1 MVELKVQQSFGIRA
15 KLILIF
21 VVIKVIPLLVL
32 AAFAWRGQ
40 NWLAD
45 RVSENVVGMTRN
57 MRETAE
63 AVANTTTNSA
73 IKALDDGARE
83 ALERLTTDTARSVA
97 LFLYDRDKDVRS
109 AAQLVQTQ
117 ESYAQFLAE
126 RKRPVER
133 HFPWVLS
140 PDGASWVPGP
150 EATPRYDLPRVQA
163 SIEDNRKNFN
173 YRPPSDVGNIQE
185 KPLFLEMTFVGLD
198 GHEQVKVTTSPLM
211 SPQLRDVSKR
221 ENTFIKAETYF
232 EALKALK
239 PGEIYVSD
247 VIGAYV
253 PTTLIGPFTPKTAEA
268 KKIAFEPEKAAFAGT
283 ENPVGRRFQGL
294 VRWATPVERGGRIV
308 GWVTLAMDHDHLM
321 EFTDHILPTS
331 DRYSPIPDA
340 ASGNYAFIW
349 DYKGRSIVHP
359 RHYFITGYDPQT
371 GEPAIPWL
379 DAELYKSWKDSGKP
393 ITEFLATA
401 PTFLEQSLKKKG
413 AVELVKS
420 GNLGLD
426 CRYLNHAPQ
435 CTGWMDLT
443 SQGGSGSFDI
453 FWSGL
458 WKLTTAATIPYYTGP
473 YAKSPRG
480 FGFVTIGANV
490 DDFHAA
496 ATKAKSDTDQ
506 LMAQRDL
513 ELQANLDSVMAL
525 ISTQVQD
532 MARQLSVSTI
542 LMTFVV
548 VGIAVWMASFL
559 TLRITAMAAGIK
571 RFHEGD
577 LAHRLPVHGN
587 DEMALLTESLNRM
600 ADSVQGSI
608 LTLQDAKH
616 RAEEA
621 SRMKS
626 EFLANMSHEL
636 RTPLNGIIGFS
647 ELIRDEAA
655 DDETRENADIIERSS
670 RHLLELVNSILDI
683 AKIEAGAM
691 TMSIQTV
698 PLAALVTEVSSV
710 HQPVTAGKGVAFIS
724 ELAPD
729 LPESLETDPLRLRQ
743 ILHNLLSNAVK
754 FTEQGQI
761 RLRVAVDGDFVRFS
775 IDDTGPGIPE
785 DMLGAIFEK
794 FRQVDSF
801 LTRSHSGTGLGL
813 TLASHLVEL
822 LGGRIGVTSTV
833 GTGTTFTFTLPL
845 AGHRAKANG
854 PVGTTEGA

>member
-1 MVELKVQQSFGIRA
+1 VTRRGTREATMTPAHSFGIRA

-32 AAFAWRGQ
+32 AAFAWHGQ
-40 NWLAD
+40 YWLAD
-45 RVSENVVGMTRN
+45 RVSESVVGMTRN
-57 MRETAE
+57 MRDAAET
-63 AVANTTTNSA
+63 VATTTTNSA
-73 IKALDDGARE
+73 IKALDDAARE

-97 LFLYDRDKDVRS
+97 AFLYDRDKDALS
-109 AAQLVQTQ
+109 ASHLQPSA
-117 ESYAQFLAE
+117 EAYRQFLAE
-126 RKRPVER
+126 RRRPVER
-133 HFPWVLS
+133 HHPWTLS
-140 PDGASWVPGP
+140 PDGSTWLPGP
-150 EATPRYDLPRVQA
+150 EATPRYDLPQVLP
-163 SIEDNRKNFN
+163 SIEDNRRNFN
-173 YRPPSDVGNIQE
+173 YRPPGDVGNVSE
-185 KPLFLEMTFVGLD
+185 KPLFLEMTFIGLD
-198 GHEQVKVTTSPLM
+198 GREQVKVTTSDLM
-211 SPQLRDVSKR
+211 NPALRDVSKR

-253 PTTLIGPFTPKTAEA
+253 SSPIIGPFTAKTATA
-268 KKIAFEPEKAAFAGT
+268 KSIPFEPEKAAFAGT
-283 ENPVGRRFQGL
+283 ENPVGKRFQGL
-294 VRWATPVERGGRIV
+294 VRWAVPVSREGRII

-349 DYKGRSIVHP
+349 DYKGRSVVHP
-359 RHYFITGYDPQT
+359 RHYFITGYDPDT
-371 GEPAIPWL
+371 GEPEIPWL
-379 DAELYKSWKDSGKP
+379 DAETYKEWKDSGKP
-393 ITEFLATA
+393 ITEFLASA
-401 PTFLEQSLKKKG
+401 PTFKEQSLKKKG
-413 AVELVKS
+413 AVELVKA
-420 GNLGLD
+420 GKLGLD

-443 SQGGSGSFDI
+443 SQGGSGSFEI

-473 YAKSPRG
+473 YGRSQRG

-496 ATKAKSDTDQ
+496 ASKAKAETDQ
-506 LMAQRDL
+506 ILTQREL
-513 ELQANLDSVMAL
+513 ELQSNLDSVMAL
-525 ISTQVQD
+525 ISSQVQT

-542 LMTFVV
+542 LMTLVV
-548 VGIAVWMASFL
+548 VGIAIWMASLL
-559 TLRITAMAAGIK
+559 TRRITAMVGGIA
-571 RFHEGD
+571 RFREGD
-577 LAHRLPVHGN
+577 LGYRLPVQGN
-587 DEMALLTESLNRM
+587 DEMATLALSLNHM
-600 ADSVQGSI
+600 ADSVRDSI
-608 LTLQDAKH
+608 VTLQDAKH

-655 DDETRENADIIERSS
+655 DEETRENADIIERSS

-691 TMSIQTV
+691 TLNIQPIGLPGLV
-698 PLAALVTEVSSV
+698 SEVAAV
-710 HQPVTAGKGVAFIS
+710 HQPVIAGKGVEFIAEIS
-724 ELAPD
+724 PD
-729 LPESLETDPLRLRQ
+729 VPETIATDSLRLRQ

-754 FTEQGQI
+754 FTEKGEI
-761 RLRVAVDGDFVRFS
+761 RLTVAPIGPDIVFTVT
-775 IDDTGPGIPE
+775 DTGPGIPE
-785 DMLGAIFEK
+785 NMLGAIFEK

-822 LGGRIGVTSTV
+822 LGGRIGVESEVGKGTS
-833 GTGTTFTFTLPL
+833 FHFTLP
-845 AGHRAKANG
+845 AS
-854 PVGTTEGA
+854 

>member
-1 MVELKVQQSFGIRA
+1 MVTQGSFGIRA

-32 AAFAWRGQ
+32 ALFAWRGQ
-40 NWLAD
+40 NWLAE
-45 RVSENVVGMTRN
+45 RVSESVVGMTRN
-57 MRETAE
+57 MRETTE
-63 AVANTTTNSA
+63 LVANGTTASA
-73 IKALDDGARE
+73 IKALDDSARE
-83 ALERLTTDTARSVA
+83 ALERLTTDTARAVA
-97 LFLYDRDKDVRS
+97 MFLYDRDKDALS
-109 AAQLVQTQ
+109 AAQLAPSS
-117 ESYAQFLAE
+117 EAYRQFLVA
-126 RKRPVER
+126 RQRPVER
-133 HFPWVLS
+133 HFSWSVS
-140 PDGASWVPGP
+140 PDGSAWVPGP
-150 EATPRYDLPRVQA
+150 EATPRYDLPQVQA
-163 SIEDNRKNFN
+163 STEDNRKNFN
-173 YRPPSDVGNIQE
+173 YRPPSGVGNVVE

-198 GHEQVKVTTSPLM
+198 GREQVKVTTSALM
-211 SPQLRDVSKR
+211 SPELRDISKR

-239 PGEIYVSD
+239 PGEIHVSD

-253 PTTLIGPFTPKTAEA
+253 SSPVIGPFTPKTAQA
-268 KKIAFEPEKAAFAGT
+268 KNIPFEPEKAAFAGT
-283 ENPVGRRFQGL
+283 ENPAGRRFQGL
-294 VRWATPVERGGRIV
+294 VRWATPVERNGRII

-321 EFTDHILPTS
+321 EFTDHIMPTT

-349 DYKGRSIVHP
+349 DYKGRSVVHP
-359 RHYFITGYDPQT
+359 RHYFITGYDPET
-371 GEPAIPWL
+371 GNPEIPWL
-379 DAELYKSWKDSGKP
+379 DAELYKGWKDSGKS
-393 ITEFLATA
+393 ITEFLASA
-401 PTFLEQSLKKKG
+401 PTFDQQSLKKKG
-413 AVELVKS
+413 SVDLVKA
-420 GNLGLD
+420 GKLGLD

-443 SQGGSGSFDI
+443 SQGGSGSFEI

-496 ATKAKSDTDQ
+496 ATKAKQDTDQ
-506 LMAQRDL
+506 LVAQRDM

-525 ISTQVQD
+525 ISTQVTD
-532 MARQLSVSTI
+532 MARQLSVSTV
-542 LMTFVV
+542 LMTVIV

-559 TLRITAMAAGIK
+559 TRRITAMVDGIK
-571 RFHEGD
+571 RFRDGELG
-577 LAHRLPVHGN
+577 HRLPVHGH
-587 DEMALLTESLNRM
+587 DEMAVLADSLNHM
-600 ADSVQGSI
+600 ADSVQDSI
-608 LTLQDAKH
+608 ATLQDAKN

-691 TMSIQTV
+691 TLNIQPVDLSTLV
-698 PLAALVTEVSSV
+698 NEVAAV
-710 HQPVTAGKGVAFIS
+710 HQPVTAGKGVAFVADI
-724 ELAPD
+724 AADVPAVV
-729 LPESLETDPLRLRQ
+729 PTDPLRLRQ
-743 ILHNLLSNAVK
+743 ILHNLLNNAVK
-754 FTEQGQI
+754 FTEKGEI
-761 RLRVAVDGDFVRFS
+761 RLGAELDGDFIRFS
-775 IDDTGPGIPE
+775 VTDTGPGIPE
-785 DMLGAIFEK
+785 NMLGAIFEK

-813 TLASHLVEL
+813 TLATHLVEL
-822 LGGRIGVTSTV
+822 LGGRIGVESVV
-833 GTGTTFTFTLPL
+833 GQGTTFHFTLPVER
-845 AGHRAKANG
+845 RA
-854 PVGTTEGA
+854 